1 MLIGLLICGVLFFL
15 ESQRRFAIP
24 IRLQLVDGEGYS
36 GYYPP
41 LTAPASTTQ
50 PAPGEDYVADTWQEW
65 AVTYR
70 TGQLDHFDSRLT
82 ARPDAVVFDIAKS
95 GEPATILIDFKVE
108 LKRALKTGDDGQ
120 RWDSSFHWWWS
131 TPWQEVLRGEPLVTV
146 LVDFRPAQAE
156 LSLSPMIF
164 TGGENKVGDA
174 KSWKTFIIF
183 SGNPSIPSDASVIHL
198 ESSLAGK
205 KSAAIQ
211 IINTQSWFLTQF
223 YYPSRI
229 TGDPSPFTSER
240 SRRGVVSPYGLNFTW
255 ELGQAGQTTFSWPTG
270 VLTTDA
276 AGQIVIV
283 HTSTGTKILTV
294 WKYLNGSQTVVV
306 TATLAGP
313 TATVTQ
319 VVATNRPG
327 NATDE
332 SSGQKQTVNWIEAWL
347 RGLMP
352 KGFENLWWALG
363 LVLGFVGLIVLA
375 FILKLLS
382 WALRGPSRGR

>member
-1 MLIGLLICGVLFFL
+1 M
-15 ESQRRFAIP
+15 
-24 IRLQLVDGEGYS
+24 
-36 GYYPP
+36 
-41 LTAPASTTQ
+41 TANP
-50 PAPGEDYVADTWQEW
+50 EV
-65 AVTYR
+65 
-70 TGQLDHFDSRLT
+70 
-82 ARPDAVVFDIAKS
+82 VVFDIAKS
-95 GEPATILIDFKVE
+95 GEPASILIEFKVE

-156 LSLSPMIF
+156 LSLSPLIF
-164 TGGENKVGDA
+164 TGGESKVGDA

-183 SGNPSIPSDASVIHL
+183 SGTPSIPSDASVIHL

-223 YYPSRI
+223 YYPSKI
-229 TGDPSPFTSER
+229 TGDPSPFTAER

-255 ELGQAGQTTFSWPTG
+255 ETGQAGLGTISWPTG

-276 AGQIVIV
+276 AGRIVIV
-283 HTSTGTKILTV
+283 HTSTGTAIVTV
-294 WKYLNGSQTVVV
+294 WKYLNGTQTVIV

-313 TATVTQ
+313 TDTVTQ
-319 VVATNRPG
+319 VVATNRPNG
-327 NATDE
+327 TDG
-332 SSGQKQTVNWIEAWL
+332 SSGQTKAVNWIEATL
-347 RGLMP
+347 RSWMP
-352 KGFENLWWALG
+352 KGFEDLWWVLGIVLALVG
-363 LVLGFVGLIVLA
+363 LVVLA
-375 FILKLLS
+375 FILKLLM

>member
-1 MLIGLLICGVLFFL
+1 MLTGLLLCGVLFYV
-15 ESQRRFAIP
+15 ESQRKYAIP
-24 IRLQLVDGEGYS
+24 IRLQLVDEDGY
-36 GYYPP
+36 GYPLMPP
-41 LTAPASTTQ
+41 FTETTS
-50 PAPGEDYVADTWQEW
+50 AISGEDYVADTWQEW
-65 AVTYR
+65 DVMYR
-70 TGQLDHFDSRLT
+70 TGQPEHFDSRLT

-95 GEPATILIDFKVE
+95 GEPATILIEFKVE
-108 LKRALKTGDDGQ
+108 LKRGLKTGDDGQ

-146 LVDFRPAQAE
+146 LVDFRAAQAE
-156 LSLSPMIF
+156 LSLSPIIF
-164 TGGENKVGDA
+164 TGGESKVGDA

-183 SGNPSIPSDASVIHL
+183 SGTPSIPSDASVIHL

-223 YYPSRI
+223 YYPSKI
-229 TGDPSPFTSER
+229 TGDPSPFTAER

-255 ELGQAGQTTFSWPTG
+255 ELAQAGQTTFSWPTG

-276 AGQIVIV
+276 AGRIVIV
-283 HTSTGTKILTV
+283 HTSTGTAIMTV
-294 WKYLNGSQTVVV
+294 WKYLNGTQTVIV

-327 NATDE
+327 NATD
-332 SSGQKQTVNWIEAWL
+332 STDQKKGVNWIEAWL

-352 KGFENLWWALG
+352 KGFENLWWVLGIVLG
-363 LVLGFVGLIVLA
+363 LVALVVLA

-382 WALRGPSRGR
+382 WALRGPRGR